1 MTENN
6 KKKKKKRIKRKRMWI
21 LSLLLVLIGAAA
33 AFYYQRQQQEVLA
46 AQAGQSAVEAGENQV
61 LQYGGIS
68 TIAGNEI
75 TIKVLEAKNQREYTE
90 TGETMEYRIPVG
102 TDVETRLGSITTFS
116 RLASGDRIAILFD
129 TAEQEEFIRKIWIV
143 G

>member
-1 MTENN
+1 MNNNNN
-6 KKKKKKRIKRKRMWI
+6 KKKKKAKCKRVWI

-33 AFYYQRQQQEVLA
+33 AFYYQRQQQEVMA
-46 AQAGQSAVEAGENQV
+46 AQTGQSAVEAVENQV
-61 LQYGGIS
+61 LRFGDIS
-68 TIAGNEI
+68 TITGNEI
-75 TIKVLEAKNQREYTE
+75 TIKVLKTQNQREYTD

>member
-1 MTENN
+1 MNNNNN
-6 KKKKKKRIKRKRMWI
+6 KKKKKAKCKRVWI

-33 AFYYQRQQQEVLA
+33 AFYYQRQQQEVMA
-46 AQAGQSAVEAGENQV
+46 AQMGQSAVEAVENQV
-61 LQYGGIS
+61 LQFGDIS
-68 TIAGNEI
+68 TITGNEI
-75 TIKVLEAKNQREYTE
+75 TIKVLKTQNQREYTD

>member
-1 MTENN
+1 MNNNNN
-6 KKKKKKRIKRKRMWI
+6 KKKKKAKCKRVWI

-33 AFYYQRQQQEVLA
+33 AFYYQRQQQEVMA
-46 AQAGQSAVEAGENQV
+46 AQMGQSAVEAVENQV
-61 LQYGGIS
+61 LRFGDIS
-68 TIAGNEI
+68 TITGNEI
-75 TIKVLEAKNQREYTE
+75 TIKVLKTQNQREYTD